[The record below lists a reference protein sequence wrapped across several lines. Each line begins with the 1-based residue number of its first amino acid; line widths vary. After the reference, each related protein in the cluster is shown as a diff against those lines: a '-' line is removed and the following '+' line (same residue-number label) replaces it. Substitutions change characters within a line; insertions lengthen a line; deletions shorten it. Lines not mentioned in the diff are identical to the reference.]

1 MPKPIV
7 LLPYLRANIKRVTDE
22 FPWVI
27 KNGAIAR
34 NGQITLSAWDC
45 NTPLLFN
52 RKIRVDWKGIAKDCA
67 LSEKDRI
74 QIVVVW
80 ACIGGTGLRGRCF
93 EGTPYTVG
101 EIKDTANDET
111 NSESLSNPHF
121 IDIEARF
128 EGQELAGILVMRT
141 QILLFS
147 PGLGNNA
154 FSPKMPGSVLWEDR
168 LEVVL
173 DCSGERFP
181 VEMVD
186 FGSNIAF
193 PRNAAWRLDWYR
205 ADLNQPLLGGMC
217 LRINSCNP
225 IVKKAVTGNIHD
237 SQDNI
242 IRNVIK
248 YDVART
254 ILHGILEDEDFL
266 ESANGNLYDEG
277 SIGKTFQRLI
287 KSLFPNES
295 LDSLAELIRTRNEE
309 FDARLQDALGLLS
322 INANNDKERT

>member
-7 LLPYLRANIKRVTDE
+7 LLPYLRASSKRVTDE
-22 FPWVI
+22 VPWVI
-27 KNGAIAR
+27 KNGTIAR

-45 NTPLLFN
+45 NTPLIFN
-52 RKIRVDWKGIAKDCA
+52 RKIKVDWEGLSNDCA
-67 LSEKDRI
+67 LAEKDCV
-74 QIVVVW
+74 QLVVVW
-80 ACIGGTGLRGRCF
+80 ACLGGTGLRGRCF
-93 EGTPYTVG
+93 EGHPLIIG
-101 EIKDTANDET
+101 EIKGTANTGGNLE
-111 NSESLSNPHF
+111 NLSASSF
-121 IDIEARF
+121 VDIEAEF
-128 EGQELAGILVMRT
+128 GGQELAGILVMRT
-141 QILLFS
+141 QILLYS
-147 PGLGNNA
+147 PGLGTNG
-154 FSPKMPGSVLWEDR
+154 FSPRMAGSILWEDR

-173 DCSGERFP
+173 DSSGERFP

-186 FGSNIAF
+186 FGANIAF

-217 LRINSCNP
+217 LRMNSCNST
-225 IVKKAVTGNIHD
+225 IKKAVSGSIYD
-237 SQDNI
+237 PQDNI

-266 ESANGNLYDEG
+266 ESANGNLFDEG

-287 KSLFPNES
+287 KSLFPNDS
-295 LDSLAELIRTRNEE
+295 LESLAELTKTRNEE

-322 INANNDKERT
+322 NNINTDKERT